1 MKTEKLKSGNEVEKD
16 YNTHKALIL
25 MHYQGRYAGF
35 REESVSSVLRFDNT
49 KCLSM
54 SSMVT
59 KE

>member
-25 MHYQGRYAGF
+25 MHYQGRYADF